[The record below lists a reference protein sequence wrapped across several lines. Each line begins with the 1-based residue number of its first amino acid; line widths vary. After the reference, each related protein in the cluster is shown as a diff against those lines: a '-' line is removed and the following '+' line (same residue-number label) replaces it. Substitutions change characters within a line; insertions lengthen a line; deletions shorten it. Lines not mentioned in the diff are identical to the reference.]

1 MTDRELSI
9 ALREMART
17 QVKPLCDEWYKD
29 WQDGCDVDTLLE
41 KYVKGFD
48 FAVENDYP
56 PLEFIRKYFKK
67 EDLHRHHIYL
77 DENIHID
84 GGESGYYVF
93 LGNCGGTLIIDGF
106 KAVTVYVRH
115 FCNIDVQAKN
125 GSRVQ
130 VTYYDRGKGVC
141 SDDGWSRIRKYDR
154 TKKEG

>member
-1 MTDRELSI
+1 MDIKDINTI
-9 ALREMART
+9 LRTKAI
-17 QVKPLCDEWYKD
+17 KAGLCED
-29 WQDGCDVDTLLE
+29 WQNNKWNKVLTKDELLE
-41 KYVKGFD
+41 LYIKGIDFSLKQEWFD
-48 FAVENDYP
+48 YD
-56 PLEFIRKYFKK
+56 FIKVAFNK

-106 KAVTVYVRH
+106 KAVTAYVRH

-130 VTYYDRGKGVC
+130 VTYYDRSEGVC